1 MASNDR
7 VVVLVDADE
16 GEVLEA
22 PDGVEVCVIPW
33 EKLANDPAV
42 HPQAIEDLEKALLE
56 GDLDRAVRISEMLT
70 AEPEEGQD
78 PREMGVRS

>member
-1 MASNDR
+1 MAPNAR

-22 PDGVEVCVIPW
+22 PDGDEVCVIPW
-33 EKLANDPAV
+33 KKLANDPAV
-42 HPQAIEDLEKALLE
+42 HPRAVEELEEALLG
-56 GDLDRAVRISEMLT
+56 GDLDRAVRILRMLT
-70 AEPEEGQD
+70 AEPEDGQD